1 MSNVNFIFLLDVSE
15 LNTISHIFTRC
26 LTLFRMHHQFVEIV
40 GFSRFVNI
48 TAQTT
53 NNVLIIKQQ
62 ESLNTS
68 KPQIF
73 IVVEP
78 IVVVK

>member
-1 MSNVNFIFLLDVSE
+1 
-15 LNTISHIFTRC
+15 
-26 LTLFRMHHQFVEIV
+26 MHHQFVEIV